1 MRGDLMVVFDWNGT
15 VVLDADRALDALNGV
30 LASHR
35 AALVSVEEFP
45 ATFRLPMAEML
56 TSLGVERA
64 GLAAAETQWNTL
76 MAAST
81 TRLRD
86 GAREALA
93 QLAADGVWL
102 GIVSAAS
109 AEAVA
114 HDRTSLAVPDVWNS
128 IHAPAGDKA
137 AILRALRHHAST
149 AVYVGD
155 TAYDMLCARQVG
167 YLPIGVLSGYSTE
180 HALRSAGAAAVID
193 NLGDLPDIVRAHT

>member
-1 MRGDLMVVFDWNGT
+1 MVAFDWNGT
-15 VVLDADRALDALNGV
+15 IVMDADRALAALNGV

-35 AALVSVEEFP
+35 ATLLSAEEFP
-45 ATFRLPMAEML
+45 ATFRLPIAEML
-56 TSLGVERA
+56 ASLGVERTR
-64 GLAAAETQWNTL
+64 LTAAEKQWNAL

-86 GAREALA
+86 GVHEALA

-114 HDRTSLAVPDVWNS
+114 HDRASLSVPDVWNS
-128 IHAPAGDKA
+128 ILAPADDKA

-149 AVYVGD
+149 AIYVGD
-155 TAYDMLCARQVG
+155 TVYDMLCARQVG
-167 YLPIGVLSGYSTE
+167 YLPIGVLGGYSTE
-180 HALRSAGAAAVID
+180 HALRSAGAAVVIED
-193 NLGDLPDIVRAHT
+193 LADLPDIVWMHT